1 MAKHVESYS
10 IPCLDGGST
19 PPDSTT
25 FKKTAAKSCSFPL
38 LIQLIYLWNSA
49 IILNSFEC
57 IPEHTILMYSSIS
70 LKMTFIEELKDQLK
84 KSILESNEHLK
95 NLVDSRNSES
105 KSSAGDKH
113 ETSRAMV
120 QQEIDM
126 LALQQS
132 KLIQQ
137 EKELNQI
144 DFEVDLKKVKLGNMV
159 LTDRGLFLISIGYGK
174 IELADEICFA
184 ISPVSPM
191 AQALLNKSKGENVQL
206 NGRNILIEKIV

>member
-1 MAKHVESYS
+1 MH
-10 IPCLDGGST
+10 
-19 PPDSTT
+19 
-25 FKKTAAKSCSFPL
+25 
-38 LIQLIYLWNSA
+38 
-49 IILNSFEC
+49 
-57 IPEHTILMYSSIS
+57 SSIS

-95 NLVDSRNSES
+95 NLVDSRNSET

-144 DFEVDLKKVKLGNMV
+144 DFEVDLKKVKLGNLV

-191 AQALLNKSKGENVQL
+191 AQTLLNKTKGESVQL
-206 NGRNILIEKIV
+206 NGRNIFIEQII